1 MGLNSDIV
9 EVKTQ
14 MDRIIGG
21 KADRLFDVSD
31 YNLKSKDRKNMKSVY
46 GLIYNILHHGDDGE
60 RIIDRTR
67 NNNLDYFYEKCVAHL
82 KSHK

>member
-14 MDRIIGG
+14 MDRIIAG

-31 YNLKSKDRKNMKSVY
+31 YNLRSKDRKNMKSVY
-46 GLIYNILHHGDDGE
+46 GLIHNILHHGDDGE

>member
-46 GLIYNILHHGDDGE
+46 GLIHNILHHGDDGE

>member
-9 EVKTQ
+9 EVTAQ
-14 MDRIIGG
+14 MDRIIAG
-21 KADRLFDVSD
+21 KADRLFNVSD

-46 GLIYNILHHGDDGE
+46 GLIHNILHHGDDGE

-67 NNNLDYFYEKCVAHL
+67 NNNLEYLYEKCIIHF
-82 KSHK
+82 KTYK

>member
-9 EVKTQ
+9 EVKNQ

-46 GLIYNILHHGDDGE
+46 GLIHNILHHGDDGE

>member
-31 YNLKSKDRKNMKSVY
+31 YNLKSKDHKNMKSVY
-46 GLIYNILHHGDDGE
+46 GLIHNILHHGDDGE